1 MSIILGVAPFLALFT
16 VPTLGKMSDSC
27 GSRYGR
33 RRPFIFAFSII
44 LVLSLLLLY
53 IGQSL
58 TTEEDTKRLRML
70 LLAVGVI
77 LLDYASQ
84 AAINPCEAL
93 MSDLMAGMAGPEA
106 TGFTVYS
113 GMLSVGA
120 CIGYLLTAL
129 DWSALGLSHLGT
141 REQISIVMVLILYGA
156 CLLVTLLSAR
166 ERRYRVL
173 APGRGDPEMAHTSKL
188 SNLETTSDPG
198 YESDETSPGELGPH
212 TDPHWSLPRV
222 TGTRIILMMRR
233 WRPGKLLS
241 SVPRM
246 VLNVKIFKVKYVTCI
261 FTRILDF
268 VLAPGFLP
276 DHLRGTVH
284 SSDSVL
290 DGPGQ
295 LGGHHG
301 PRDVLH

>member
-33 RRPFIFAFSII
+33 RRPFILAFSII
-44 LVLSLLLLY
+44 LVLSLVLLY

-93 MSDLMAGMAGPEA
+93 MSDLMAGLAGPEA

-129 DWSALGLSHLGT
+129 DWTALGISDFGS
-141 REQISIVMVLILYGA
+141 REQISIVMVLVLYGA
-156 CLLVTLLSAR
+156 CLMVTMFSAR
-166 ERRYRVL
+166 ERRYRAL
-173 APGRGDPEMAHTSKL
+173 APGRDPEMALTSKL
-188 SNLETTSDPG
+188 CSTEREETTSDPG
-198 YESDETSPGELGPH
+198 YESDETSLAEPGPH
-212 TDPHWSLPRV
+212 KEAWTRPRITV
-222 TGTRIILMMRR
+222 ARIILMLRR
-233 WRPGKLLS
+233 CRPGKMIS
-241 SVPRM
+241 SLPRM
-246 VLNVKIFKVKYVTCI
+246 ALNVTTSV
-261 FTRILDF
+261 RM
-268 VLAPGFLP
+268 
-276 DHLRGTVH
+276 LRFY
-284 SSDSVL
+284 
-290 DGPGQ
+290 
-295 LGGHHG
+295 
-301 PRDVLH
+301 

>member
-93 MSDLMAGMAGPEA
+93 MSDLMAGLAGPEA

-129 DWSALGLSHLGT
+129 DWSALGLSDFGT

-156 CLLVTLLSAR
+156 CLLVTMLSAR
-166 ERRYRVL
+166 ERRYRAL
-173 APGRGDPEMAHTSKL
+173 GPGRGDPEMALTSKL

-198 YESDETSPGELGPH
+198 YESDETSLGEPGPH
-212 TDPHWSLPRV
+212 TDPTWTLPRV

-233 WRPGKLLS
+233 CRPGKLLS
-241 SVPRM
+241 SAPRM
-246 VLNVKIFKVKYVTCI
+246 VLNVRIFNVKLVNI
-261 FTRILDF
+261 FLVDPN
-268 VLAPGFLP
+268 V
-276 DHLRGTVH
+276 
-284 SSDSVL
+284 S
-290 DGPGQ
+290 
-295 LGGHHG
+295 
-301 PRDVLH
+301 

>member
-93 MSDLMAGMAGPEA
+93 MSDLMAGLAGPEA

-129 DWSALGLSHLGT
+129 DWTALGLSDFGS
-141 REQISIVMVLILYGA
+141 REQISIVMVLVLYGV
-156 CLLVTLLSAR
+156 CLLVTMFSAR
-166 ERRYRVL
+166 ERRYRAL
-173 APGRGDPEMAHTSKL
+173 APGPRDPEMALTSKL
-188 SNLETTSDPG
+188 VSAEREETTSDPG
-198 YESDETSPGELGPH
+198 YESDETSLAEPGPH
-212 TDPHWSLPRV
+212 TDPAWTRPRL
-222 TGTRIILMMRR
+222 TLTRIILMLRR
-233 WRPGKLLS
+233 CRPGKMIS
-241 SVPRM
+241 SLPRM
-246 VLNVKIFKVKYVTCI
+246 ALNVT
-261 FTRILDF
+261 T
-268 VLAPGFLP
+268 
-276 DHLRGTVH
+276 
-284 SSDSVL
+284 SV
-290 DGPGQ
+290 
-295 LGGHHG
+295 
-301 PRDVLH
+301 RVLHF

>member
-44 LVLSLLLLY
+44 LVMSLLLLY

-93 MSDLMAGMAGPEA
+93 MSDLMAGLAGPEA

-129 DWSALGLSHLGT
+129 DWTALGLSDFGS
-141 REQISIVMVLILYGA
+141 REQISIVMVLVLYGA
-156 CLLVTLLSAR
+156 CLLVTMLSAR
-166 ERRYRVL
+166 ERRYRALV
-173 APGRGDPEMAHTSKL
+173 PGRDPELALTKL
-188 SNLETTSDPG
+188 SEEREETTSDPG
-198 YESDETSPGELGPH
+198 YESDETSLTEPGPISQPW
-212 TDPHWSLPRV
+212 TLPRLTV
-222 TGTRIILMMRR
+222 TRIILMLRR
-233 WRPGKLLS
+233 CRPGKMLS
-241 SVPRM
+241 SLPRM
-246 VLNVKIFKVKYVTCI
+246 VLNVNKRVSKRKYFTDHNIF
-261 FTRILDF
+261 
-268 VLAPGFLP
+268 
-276 DHLRGTVH
+276 
-284 SSDSVL
+284 
-290 DGPGQ
+290 
-295 LGGHHG
+295 
-301 PRDVLH
+301 

>member
-44 LVLSLLLLY
+44 LVLSLVLLY

-58 TTEEDTKRLRML
+58 TTEEDTKRVRML

-93 MSDLMAGMAGPEA
+93 MSDLMAGLAGPEA

-129 DWSALGLSHLGT
+129 DWTALGLGSDFGT

-156 CLLVTLLSAR
+156 CLLVTMLSAR
-166 ERRYRVL
+166 ERRYRAL
-173 APGRGDPEMAHTSKL
+173 TPGRADPEMALTLTSKL
-188 SNLETTSDPG
+188 SNVETTSDPG
-198 YESDETSPGELGPH
+198 YESDETVTADTGPH
-212 TDPHWSLPRV
+212 TDPSWTLPRLTGTRLILMLRRCRPGKMLSSLPR
-222 TGTRIILMMRR
+222 MA
-233 WRPGKLLS
+233 
-241 SVPRM
+241 
-246 VLNVKIFKVKYVTCI
+246 LNVNIA
-261 FTRILDF
+261 
-268 VLAPGFLP
+268 LA
-276 DHLRGTVH
+276 
-284 SSDSVL
+284 
-290 DGPGQ
+290 
-295 LGGHHG
+295 
-301 PRDVLH
+301 